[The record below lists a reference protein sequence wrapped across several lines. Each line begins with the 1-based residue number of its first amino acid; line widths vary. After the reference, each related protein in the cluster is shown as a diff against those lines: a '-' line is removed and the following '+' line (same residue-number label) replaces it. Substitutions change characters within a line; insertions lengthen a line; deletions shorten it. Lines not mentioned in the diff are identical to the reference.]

1 MPEVVVAGG
10 IIQCSHGGQ
19 IQFSGGAD
27 QLEVSGA
34 KAITFGAEAGLSFQV
49 GSPGVVVP
57 CPWTNNATT
66 PPTLSP
72 CASTLAAVA
81 GVSTLLT
88 IGGVGVLLD
97 NATGFATNPSDP
109 SASWSIATAGQTLL
123 SADS

>member
-1 MPEVVVAGG
+1 MPQVVVAGG

-27 QLEVSGA
+27 QLEVGGA
-34 KAITFGAEAGLSFQV
+34 KAITFGEEAGLSFQV

-57 CPWTNNATT
+57 CPWTNNTTT

-72 CASTLAAVA
+72 CTSSLSAVA

-88 IGGVGVLLD
+88 IGGVGVLLN
-97 NATGFATNPSDP
+97 NATGSATNSSDP
-109 SASWSIATAGQTLL
+109 SASWSITNAGQTLL